1 MAEVYLALS
10 GELAG
15 LRTLVV
21 LKRILPHLACNE
33 QFVRMF
39 LDEARIEARLDHPNV
54 VRIIEVGHDGEEYFL
69 AMELVQGKPLSTV
82 LRRAAREKAPLLPA
96 LAAFIIA
103 QAANGLGYAHT
114 MIDSDGRPMQIV
126 HRDVSP
132 QNILVSFEGA
142 VKIIDFGIAHAHG
155 RGTRT
160 SPGGLKGKIQYMS
173 PEQASAAEVDPRSD
187 VFALGVVLWEVLV
200 GQRLFYRE
208 NELAMM
214 RAVVDEPIPS
224 PSQLVSTPPEL
235 EAIVMRALDRDP
247 DRRFHTAQEMGLALE
262 RFAFASGSFSPQQLA
277 TYMKLLFASDF
288 LQWKRTVS
296 SAMDMEPAPNDD
308 ASRPADFQQAAA
320 SEDLQSSG
328 ATVGLRPASHQQPQR
343 RDQPDGAAVTP
354 ILPTG
359 SFTPSSV
366 PSAHDRLWVY
376 GGIAAL
382 AMISIAGVLVLS
394 QPRAGRRPD
403 TPAPM
408 AATRRAAPESASAA
422 AAPKVAPAEAPTLAA
437 AATPPPAVQ
446 PTLASPPALVVQP
459 PAAVS
464 PGALAAASVAAAQPA
479 VATAAR
485 APAGA
490 APAAKATTP
499 APVPTPA
506 IPAAPAPARIASPT
520 PVEIAPTSGARVAD
534 GAKVAPPTKGPVV
547 AASASGRMRRNKEKR
562 AARAAKLTM
571 TSPGRSRRISIR
583 DVGRTHQPKLTR
595 AAPARTSRLLMM
607 DDMPLPPAHMDEA
620 TAPANKGESPSQ
632 SDHRRNPFD

>member
-1 MAEVYLALS
+1 MAEVYLGLS
-10 GELAG
+10 GELSG
-15 LRTLVV
+15 YRTLVV
-21 LKRILPHLACNE
+21 LKRILPHLASNG

-54 VRIIEVGHDGEEYFL
+54 VRIIEVGHDGDEYFL

-82 LRRAAREKAPLLPA
+82 LRRAMREKAPLMPA

-142 VKIIDFGIAHAHG
+142 VKIIDFGIARATG

-224 PSQLVSTPPEL
+224 PSQLVPTPPEL

-262 RFAFASGSFSPQQLA
+262 RFAFTNGSFSPQQLA

-296 SAMDMEPAPNDD
+296 SAMEMEPTPPDHNSGANDFRAAGASSDSHSSSATLELGPAAPDETQPCE
-308 ASRPADFQQAAA
+308 AADEAGETPIMPAAA
-320 SEDLQSSG
+320 SF
-328 ATVGLRPASHQQPQR
+328 
-343 RDQPDGAAVTP
+343 
-354 ILPTG
+354 I
-359 SFTPSSV
+359 PSPV

-376 GGIAAL
+376 GGIASL

-394 QPRAGRRPD
+394 QPRANRRLEAPPLVATRVEAPPPLAVPLPPRPD
-403 TPAPM
+403 LPLLAEAV
-408 AATRRAAPESASAA
+408 AAT
-422 AAPKVAPAEAPTLAA
+422 
-437 AATPPPAVQ
+437 
-446 PTLASPPALVVQP
+446 
-459 PAAVS
+459 
-464 PGALAAASVAAAQPA
+464 
-479 VATAAR
+479 
-485 APAGA
+485 
-490 APAAKATTP
+490 
-499 APVPTPA
+499 
-506 IPAAPAPARIASPT
+506 PAAPAPTVTSPPPAPVVPPAPALSADALAPAAARLPIDVP
-520 PVEIAPTSGARVAD
+520 ARPAHPIT
-534 GAKVAPPTKGPVV
+534 AAAPPVRLPAVVV
-547 AASASGRMRRNKEKR
+547 ASKLSPKRPKAAKDPRASR
-562 AARAAKLTM
+562 ARAAKL
-571 TSPGRSRRISIR
+571 SLASSARNRRVSIR
-583 DVGRTHQPKLTR
+583 DIGRVQKPKLTR
-595 AAPARTSRLLMM
+595 AATSRTSRLMM
-607 DDMPLPPAHMDEA
+607 DDAPLPPGRIDE
-620 TAPANKGESPSQ
+620 TLPAPAPREMPAPRETQTQSQ
-632 SDHRRNPFD
+632 TDHRRNPFD